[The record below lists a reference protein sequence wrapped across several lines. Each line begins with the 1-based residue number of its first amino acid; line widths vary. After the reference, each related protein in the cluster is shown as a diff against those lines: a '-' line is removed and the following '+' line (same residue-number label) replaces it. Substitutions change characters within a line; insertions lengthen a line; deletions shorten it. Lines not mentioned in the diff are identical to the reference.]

1 MVLLVKMKNSI
12 PNKITDGRHLKELDI
27 TKTCLAIENNQLKCS
42 DYSLLF
48 PICMD
53 DNEQHFN

>member
-1 MVLLVKMKNSI
+1 MKNSI